1 MKSFQ
6 AMPFELNNLVA
17 APFDTG
23 AWMLSLLSLVI
34 FAILGWMLSLKLK
47 DVSIVDSMWS
57 LMFMLSLLVYV
68 LTADSLGWR
77 VGLLFVMVS
86 IWALRL
92 SLYITLRNHGKG
104 EDARY
109 QAIRKNNQPNF
120 EFKSLYIVFGLQAL
134 LAWLISLP
142 LLAAASGQT
151 PLGLLDVAA
160 VALWLLG
167 MFFEVLGDAQLARFK
182 SDPANAG
189 EVLNTGLWRYTRHP
203 NYFGECT
210 LWWGY
215 FLLALSAGA
224 AWTIVAPA
232 LMTFLLLRVSGVSLL
247 EKDISK
253 RRPEYQQ
260 YIRNTNAFLP
270 GPSRRNGNS

>member
-1 MKSFQ
+1 
-6 AMPFELNNLVA
+6 MPFDLASLVA
-17 APFDTG
+17 APFDAG
-23 AWMLSLLSLVI
+23 AWVLSLLALVI
-34 FAILGWMLSLKLK
+34 FAVMGWLLSLRLK

-57 LMFMLSLLVYV
+57 LMFLLSLLTYV
-68 LTADSLGWR
+68 LDADALGPR
-77 VGLLFVMVS
+77 VGLLFVMVT

-92 SLYITLRNHGKG
+92 SVYITLRNHGEG

-109 QAIRKNNQPNF
+109 QEIRKNNQPNF
-120 EFKSLYIVFGLQAL
+120 EFKSLFIVFGLQAL
-134 LAWLISLP
+134 LAWVISLP
-142 LLAAASGQT
+142 LLAAASGQS
-151 PLGLLDVAA
+151 PLGILDVAA
-160 VALWLLG
+160 LALWSLG

-182 SDPANAG
+182 SDPDNAG
-189 EVLNTGLWRYTRHP
+189 KVLNTGLWRYTRHP
-203 NYFGECT
+203 NYFGECA

-247 EKDISK
+247 EKDISD
-253 RRPEYQQ
+253 RRPGYQE

-270 GPSRRNGNS
+270 GSSRRKV